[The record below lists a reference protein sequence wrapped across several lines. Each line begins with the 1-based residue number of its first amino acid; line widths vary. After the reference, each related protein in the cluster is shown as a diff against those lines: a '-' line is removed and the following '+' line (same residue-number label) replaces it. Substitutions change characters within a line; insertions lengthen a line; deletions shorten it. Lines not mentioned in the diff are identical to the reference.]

1 MTLDDGRNPFS
12 YRNWIKFPLLSD
24 GCSEVS
30 YVGCRFLFPQERRTT
45 GTCLRCPGRNYGSR
59 VSCIQPIWLSVVK
72 LVEFK
77 IGKWKERA
85 VIAWEQHRLMD
96 DKSPCEVGLVP
107 CILCHGSCS
116 GKSSYRKSGMRLC
129 DRIHVMDNNH
139 TAIYRNLPRCEKE
152 KKKKTKYREATETSR
167 FRRRTLD

>member
-1 MTLDDGRNPFS
+1 
-12 YRNWIKFPLLSD
+12 
-24 GCSEVS
+24 
-30 YVGCRFLFPQERRTT
+30 
-45 GTCLRCPGRNYGSR
+45 
-59 VSCIQPIWLSVVK
+59 
-72 LVEFK
+72 
-77 IGKWKERA
+77 
-85 VIAWEQHRLMD
+85 MD